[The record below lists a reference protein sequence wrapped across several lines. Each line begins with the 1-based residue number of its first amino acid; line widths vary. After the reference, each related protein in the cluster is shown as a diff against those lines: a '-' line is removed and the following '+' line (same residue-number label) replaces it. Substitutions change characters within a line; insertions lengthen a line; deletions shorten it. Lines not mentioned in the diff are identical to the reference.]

1 MEETS
6 SKGIIMDHGT
16 GIDFREPEHH
26 LTTPYVDTVVVRMY
40 NTVVYRALPTYL
52 LTTLLYTVV
61 VYLLEI

>member
-1 MEETS
+1 
-6 SKGIIMDHGT
+6 MDHGT
-16 GIDFREPEHH
+16 GIDFRELEHH
-26 LTTPYVDTVVVRMY
+26 LTTPYVHTVVVRMY